1 MKKVIKIIFIVII
14 IITVAVM
21 IVLKYL
27 STAPTPSSDYRDK
40 LKTGGQIEEKYLQNG
55 SYETAYHEDLAMQ
68 NFEKYEIWYP
78 AELKNTNKKYPII
91 VVNNGSGWKASR
103 SKHIYEYYASWG
115 FIVIGNEESHSW
127 NAFGAEMAIKHIQ
140 SLNDNKILNDNE
152 NIFYQKIDFENVG
165 VIGHSQGGVGVFNAI
180 TNTKHKYIYKT
191 AVALSP
197 TNQELAEGLEWHY
210 DVSQINIPIMLVS
223 GEGGGDDWVV
233 TGEQLASIYEN
244 INSEKFMMRRKNT
257 SHGETQFSEDGYV
270 MAWFMWQLQGDE
282 EAAKAFIGDAPEIMD
297 NVLYQDQRID
307 IE

>member
-1 MKKVIKIIFIVII
+1 MKKVIKIICIVII
-14 IITVAVM
+14 IIVIAVM

-127 NAFGAEMAIKHIQ
+127 NAFGAEMTIKHIQ

-152 NIFYQKIDFENVG
+152 NIFYQKMDFENVG